1 MRGDEC
7 DVAVGSRFAE
17 AEGYSADRYL
27 PSPSRRFGI
36 GLLQKA
42 MHVRLGSPFRDPT
55 SGMAVVNRKAMP
67 IMAQPYTSGAPEVE
81 ALLRLRQ
88 AGLRVQEVAVNMR
101 ARSHGESKLQGSK
114 AVKLVL
120 TVIGTLVFFGWW
132 RRRPLVRPRRSSCSA
147 TPTAAEESSTRSA
160 PRGSTAPP
168 RSRRPDDV
176 VVLSGW
182 ARVRGTQSEA
192 ELMRAAWRGAA
203 GELVVDPD
211 ARTTVGNMANAVND
225 ILRVGAREVVVVTSS
240 WHAPRAKA
248 ALRWLLRYT
257 GVKVRAETTPRR
269 SRRRV
274 RRELLVWPLLPVPA
288 LGGGSEDLAGVGR
301 RRTAVTTTQDS
312 RCRTEG
318 RRVVSDFSRTPAL
331 DYDTS
336 TWIRCFAS
344 RSGPPERWA
353 RTARISERIESA
365 VSSCVSAPMSSPQ
378 GPTIRVSCS
387 SGTPAS
393 SSRSRRRSWLRREPS
408 APM

>member
-1 MRGDEC
+1 MPDADTVVFIPAWNEAKSIPAVLEDLRTGLPEADVLVIDDGSTDRTAEVAAAMGATVVSFGENRGLRAGIAAGYREADERGYAYCGRVDADGQHPVDELLRLLALVRGDEC

-42 MHVRLGSPFRDPT
+42 MHVRLGKPFRDPT

-88 AGLRVQEVAVNMR
+88 AGLQGAGGGGEHARPLARRVEAPGQQGREARAHRHRNARLLRLVA
-101 ARSHGESKLQGSK
+101 AP
-114 AVKLVL
+114 
-120 TVIGTLVFFGWW
+120 TLVSRVIVVLGYSDGG
-132 RRRPLVRPRRSSCSA
+132 RGELHEECAARLDR
-147 TPTAAEESSTRSA
+147 AAEVSTS
-160 PRGSTAPP
+160 
-168 RSRRPDDV
+168 DDV

-192 ELMRAAWRGAA
+192 ELMRAAWRGVA

-257 GVKVRAETTPRR
+257 GVNVRAETTPRR
-269 SRRRV
+269 SV
-274 RRELLVWPLLPVPA
+274 RSSARELLVWPLLPFQ
-288 LGGGSEDLAGVGR
+288 LWEAGR
-301 RRTAVTTTQDS
+301 K
-312 RCRTEG
+312 
-318 RRVVSDFSRTPAL
+318 
-331 DYDTS
+331 
-336 TWIRCFAS
+336 TWQ
-344 RSGPPERWA
+344 
-353 RTARISERIESA
+353 
-365 VSSCVSAPMSSPQ
+365 V
-378 GPTIRVSCS
+378 
-387 SGTPAS
+387 
-393 SSRSRRRSWLRREPS
+393 
-408 APM
+408 